1 MSQPTDTKFT
11 QTNAEEKKQSFQPGQ
26 APAYITY
33 LYAQGIDINGQPLPA
48 QVQPFHAILAWTKEE
63 IRPIM
68 NMTASGKAIHD
79 LNTKVALETVAAQRK
94 GRALGKN
101 NKQDKR
107 GEKSSELNPKQM
119 KMNIAGFDPKLKME
133 MD

>member
-1 MSQPTDTKFT
+1 
-11 QTNAEEKKQSFQPGQ
+11 
-26 APAYITY
+26 
-33 LYAQGIDINGQPLPA
+33 
-48 QVQPFHAILAWTKEE
+48 
-63 IRPIM
+63 M